1 MMFSTTSLS
10 VELLSVPATAPVPG
24 IPSIILTVSNNI
36 GGIQ

>member
-1 MMFSTTSLS
+1 MFSVSDTS
-10 VELLSVPATAPVPG
+10 VQLLSVAAAAPVPG

>member
-1 MMFSTTSLS
+1 MFSTTSLS
-10 VELLSVPATAPVPG
+10 VELLYVPAAATVPG